1 MKIKFAVR
9 SEKGYVRADN
19 EDNFYCNGVFTLP
32 SNKIS
37 LKGIIETPCI
47 FAVCDGMGGEDY
59 GEIAA
64 LKTVET
70 IAEYAEKIRNGSV
83 NEFLK
88 EANKKL
94 HSLDV
99 RTGTTLAML
108 VIQEDSFMAYNLGDS
123 RIYRTERGRLL
134 RVTDDHTIAEDKVRM
149 GILTPKQAE
158 KSPEHNILTRY
169 VGMSDDGVM
178 SLPDSY
184 GPYKLDGKI
193 LMCSD
198 GLTDMLSYNEI
209 AGLINSSDDP
219 VDKLVEAAL
228 KKGGND
234 NVTCLMVECQ

>member
-9 SEKGYVRADN
+9 SEKGHVRVNN

-32 SNKIS
+32 SDKIS
-37 LKGIIETPCI
+37 LQGIVETPCI
-47 FAVCDGMGGEDY
+47 FAVCDGMGGEDI

-70 IAEYAEKIRNGSV
+70 IAEYAEKIRSGSV
-83 NEFLK
+83 NEFVK
-88 EANKKL
+88 KANEKL
-94 HSLDV
+94 HSFGL
-99 RTGTTLAML
+99 RTGTTLAMV

-123 RIYRTERGRLL
+123 RIYRFERGMLL

-149 GILTPKQAE
+149 GILTPKQAD

-193 LMCSD
+193 LICSD

-209 AGLINSSDDP
+209 VGLSSRSDDS
-219 VDKLVEAAL
+219 VDKLVETAL

-234 NVTCLMVECQ
+234 NVTCLMIECQ